1 MDLRDPNVARFL
13 TALSS
18 HQRETFVA
26 VFRAWREGGGLLRLV
41 GASMALQTEWEDQ
54 HLTILWA
61 YGPAPSGVSPR
72 FEAPLAALARRGVPA
87 EAIEEW
93 RDDLTTVSG
102 VGPTPDGANVTI
114 PVDEAFD
121 PHDARKL
128 ADSALRLA
136 RII

>member
-13 TALSS
+13 ATVSS
-18 HQRETFVA
+18 RQREAFMG

-41 GASMALQTEWEDQ
+41 GSSVALQTEWEDQ

-102 VGPTPDGANVTI
+102 VGPRPDGAHVTI
-114 PVDEAFD
+114 PVDDALD
-121 PHDARKL
+121 PRDARKL
-128 ADSALRLA
+128 VDSALRLA